1 MSLFQR
7 LTRFN
12 GKTFRFRLF
21 QVYER
26 KKEPHFWHTG
36 WKMSCI
42 SRIDMRYFIRKFQ
55 REISACA
62 KSKFAFYWFRVLFCL
77 LKYRSV
83 LLQKSNVFCFFFFG
97 KSELVFIDNWSF
109 FWFPPA
115 RTVCFSNVQSAVNQ
129 KHTPIFYSFCAVYV
143 FWPFRTSGFM
153 VKVIRTLI
161 PDGLLCNL

>member
-83 LLQKSNVFCFFFFG
+83 LLQKSNVFCFFFLENRSWSLSTIG
-97 KSELVFIDNWSF
+97 VFSDF
-109 FWFPPA
+109 LQPGLCAFLMCKA
-115 RTVCFSNVQSAVNQ
+115 RLIKNIRPYFIAFVPSTFSDLSAPQVL
-129 KHTPIFYSFCAVYV
+129 
-143 FWPFRTSGFM
+143 W
-153 VKVIRTLI
+153 
-161 PDGLLCNL
+161 